1 MFKIN
6 KAKGM
11 AVGACAIMLMGAL
24 GGSTQTVM
32 AATEGVTPVTYDNS
46 TIIDVDGNGKWG
58 VTIPTSLNFTD
69 SQPTVTSE
77 VELIGINGTDLDAT
91 FSKVEV
97 TGKVK
102 SAGGYELTGPIGSTP
117 ARYSMTIDGKTFSA
131 NNTEQEFQS
140 TFGMDTAAGT
150 SLNKKLHVS
159 ATLTHSGNLRGRYK
173 DTLTFNFAGTAT
185 TL

>member
-1 MFKIN
+1 MFKIK
-6 KAKGM
+6 KAKGL
-11 AVGACAIMLMGAL
+11 AVGTCAMMLMGAL
-24 GGSTQTVM
+24 GGTALTVM
-32 AATEGVTPVTYDNS
+32 AASEGVTPVTYDNS

-69 SQPTVTSE
+69 SQTTITSE

-102 SAGGYELTGPIGSTP
+102 SAGGYALTGPTGSTP
-117 ARYSMTIDGKTFSA
+117 ARYSMTIDGKTFSDNA
-131 NNTEQEFQS
+131 TEQDFQR

-150 SLNKKLHVS
+150 SLSKKLNVS

-173 DTLTFNFAGTAT
+173 DTLTFNFVGTAT